1 MLEEAFENI
10 IKLKEE
16 KNIPTIRDAAIIYA
30 INKLALVMKLRG

>member
-10 IKLKEE
+10 IKLKKE

>member
-1 MLEEAFENI
+1 MLEGAFENI